1 MVKQYPNDLGTG
13 WSSES
18 RIACLDHLS
27 STPPKEN
34 NWDKL
39 VWLSDVYQCVASR
52 KSLFN
57 NSSSKKPSIFP
68 RGNLPPNSE
77 NWERGINNLGSKSKL
92 FKPITEELKQLWFSE
107 IGDIMLHFIR
117 LMILMNKEN
126 PPNTARNWRS
136 AIDLSLIHI

>member
-1 MVKQYPNDLGTG
+1 MKRLKILADSEGKIVPDKLSGRILESLNSDELDYFIQETQSKIFAFCDLVKQYPNDLGTG

-77 NWERGINNLGSKSKL
+77 NWERGINNLGRKVSY
-92 FKPITEELKQLWFSE
+92 
-107 IGDIMLHFIR
+107 
-117 LMILMNKEN
+117 
-126 PPNTARNWRS
+126 
-136 AIDLSLIHI
+136 LSQ